1 MDSSSLVF
9 ATSTGE
15 LVNQF
20 GAIIGISTIL
30 LTAFVYL
37 FTTAKK
43 GRQDIVRQDNADLRA
58 SNQEMRT
65 ERAGMEATIT
75 ENRETIRQLRDIATQ
90 TPAVTKLLDM
100 IGTQQQ
106 QSSEQHTEVI
116 QQLSKLTGKISDLA
130 GQFGTLAKALND
142 ANKKEK

>member
-9 ATSTGE
+9 ATSTSE

-20 GAIIGISTIL
+20 GAIIGIATIL

>member
-9 ATSTGE
+9 ATSTSE